1 MKFKF
6 LGTAAAEGIPGP
18 FCACENCRL
27 AREEGG
33 RSIRGRSQALVDDCL
48 LIDFPADTAQT
59 LLFISFLKILAD
71 LRVHFF
77 INLKFLLIDD
87 EADEDADERKDHHR
101 KLHNPNR
108 AVGRIVH
115 NVFRVND
122 LVAGKTLSD
131 GIDAGNNECK

>member
-1 MKFKF
+1 MR
-6 LGTAAAEGIPGP
+6 T
-18 FCACENCRL
+18 
-27 AREEGG
+27 
-33 RSIRGRSQALVDDCL
+33 
-48 LIDFPADTAQT
+48 
-59 LLFISFLKILAD
+59 
-71 LRVHFF
+71 FF

-87 EADEDADERKDHHR
+87 EANEDADERKDHHR

-108 AVGRIVH
+108 AVGSIIH